1 MAYRKLVIALGMI
14 AAASPVSATSQHPDA
29 GTGAPA
35 GTPETRYCMR
45 IEASTG
51 TIIERVRCWTR
62 EEWAANDVDV
72 DEDWAREG
80 VAIIDESGR
89 RHVKS

>member
-1 MAYRKLVIALGMI
+1 MAQKQLIAGLILVTAG
-14 AAASPVSATSQHPDA
+14 SPIFATSPEPNIMR
-29 GTGAPA
+29 APA
-35 GTPETRYCMR
+35 GTPETKYCMR

-62 EEWAANDVDV
+62 EEWAANDVNV